1 MASQSGFC
9 VLRQNEIRAHLPYR
23 NNKFLKRITMTEQV
37 TEYIKEST
45 GRTWKEPEETR
56 II

>member
-1 MASQSGFC
+1 
-9 VLRQNEIRAHLPYR
+9 
-23 NNKFLKRITMTEQV
+23 MTEQV

-56 II
+56 IILKSKKQSTGT